1 MNILYI
7 LNIINDIY
15 EHELFPKVLT
25 ISIILLII
33 MFVLVLLIGLRD
45 ARKAKEPKKEV
56 EEDIKD
62 ITFDDVTD
70 IENIKEDVTFE
81 MPNLTKNLEDFK
93 KNLEEEIQKES
104 EIDVEKQNETE
115 PEEEKPTKILDINEI
130 SDTTIIPVLN
140 TDEDKSNRKEK
151 DKKSEK

>member
-33 MFVLVLLIGLRD
+33 MFALVLIIGLRD
-45 ARKAKEPKKEV
+45 ARKSKEPKKEV

-70 IENIKEDVTFE
+70 IDNIKEDVTFE

-140 TDEDKSNRKEK
+140 TDEDKTNRQVK